1 MVIWD
6 AIRIFF
12 ATLFDRETARRVREV
27 LEKRRIGERP
37 SEAQPAEAVLP
48 KPAVQPLK
56 PAPGKAAKSE
66 ALILLETLQR
76 EARFVDFIK
85 EDLSGYSDAQI
96 GAAVRDIHRDCAAVL
111 ERLFAIRPA
120 IDVPEGAEY
129 VIPESFDSGR
139 IRLVGNVHGGPP
151 YRGRVTHH
159 GWEATECR
167 LPVWTGTEASARI
180 IAPAEVEVG
189 GP

>member
-1 MVIWD
+1 MAIWD
-6 AIRIFF
+6 AIRIFL
-12 ATLFDRETARRVREV
+12 ATLFDRETARRVHEI
-27 LEKRRIGERP
+27 LEKRRSGETP
-37 SEAQPAEAVLP
+37 PAVESTAAPP
-48 KPAVQPLK
+48 KPAVAPLK
-56 PAPGKAAKSE
+56 RVPEKVTKSE

-120 IDVPEGAEY
+120 VDVPEGTEY
-129 VIPESFDSGR
+129 VVPEGFDTGR
-139 IRLVGNVHGGPP
+139 IRLVGNIHGGPP

-167 LPVWTGTEASARI
+167 LPVWTGTEASVRI
-180 IAPAEVEVG
+180 IAPAEIEVG
-189 GP
+189 GA

>member
-1 MVIWD
+1 MAIWD

-12 ATLFDRETARRVREV
+12 ATLFDRETARRVREL
-27 LEKRRIGERP
+27 LEKRRPG
-37 SEAQPAEAVLP
+37 EAQQEVQSAVAATP
-48 KPAVQPLK
+48 KPAVPPLK
-56 PAPGKAAKSE
+56 RVPEKVVKSE

-120 IDVPEGAEY
+120 IDAPEGTEY
-129 VIPESFDSGR
+129 LVPDGFDTGR

-167 LPVWTGTEASARI
+167 LPVWTGTETSLRI
-180 IAPAEVEVG
+180 IAPAEIEVG
-189 GP
+189 GA